1 MNRERRETL
10 RRARRSIGLSLV
22 ELMVALA
29 LGAVL
34 MAGAISL
41 FVNNRATYEVTND
54 MARLQENARFAL
66 EVMTQ
71 DIRMAGHTGCVNV
84 IANMTN
90 TLNRDVARYAVG
102 QLSDFGSTYQ
112 ADGITIVRSGSNAV
126 EGFDS
131 ADAGGIRWRPSN
143 NVGQGEAVLAGSA
156 TYPAVA
162 TNSDGITVRYVAG
175 DRSAVTR
182 TVLPSGVDV
191 RDVNNEVLN
200 QSGDLNPPSA
210 DASEA
215 NTQIIVRNLTYELND
230 DQAAAISHCG
240 AGDVF
245 LMNGD
250 SNPSDDNGPVYS
262 PSGNAT
268 DLVNATALTRSY
280 AAPNR
285 AVVAPLMGVRYFV
298 RNNGAG
304 VPTLYRSR
312 LDPENAFAEITEEL
326 VDGVR
331 SLQVLYGFDGN
342 DPDRIAEVWLRADQQ
357 ASIPGAQVGL
367 AGPDGSGRHDGL
379 AGLVS
384 VKIGLLME
392 TVDEFRI
399 DEPNRGANDVYDVL
413 DERFC
418 HPVAAAV
425 ASNLCTVTLA
435 ADNRR
440 RRVFTTTIAVRNFQ

>member
-1 MNRERRETL
+1 MSAGRREAL
-10 RRARRSIGLSLV
+10 RGARRTAGLSLV

-34 MAGAISL
+34 MAGAITL

-84 IANMTN
+84 IANLTN
-90 TLNRDVARYAVG
+90 TLNRDGRYAVG

-126 EGFDS
+126 EGFES
-131 ADAGGIRWRPSN
+131 GATRWRPSDN
-143 NVGQGEAVLAGSA
+143 LGQGDAILGGAVAYPAVLAD
-156 TYPAVA
+156 
-162 TNSDGITVRYVAG
+162 SDGITVRYVAG
-175 DRSAVTR
+175 DRSAAVR
-182 TVLPSGVDV
+182 TVLPSGIDV

-200 QSGDLNPPSA
+200 QSDDLDAPTA
-210 DASEA
+210 DASEL
-215 NTQIIVRNLTYELND
+215 NTQLIVRNLTYELND
-230 DQAAAISHCG
+230 DQAAAVSHCG

-245 LMNGD
+245 LMNGIAR
-250 SNPSDDNGPVYS
+250 PGDDNGPVFT
-262 PSGNAT
+262 PSGNST

-280 AAPNR
+280 SARNR
-285 AVVAPLMGVRYFV
+285 AVVAPLVGVRYFV
-298 RNNGAG
+298 RLNGAG

-312 LDPENAFAEITEEL
+312 LDPRNAFNEVTEEL

-342 DPDRIAEVWLRADQQ
+342 DADRVAEVWLTADQQ
-357 ASIPGAQVGL
+357 ASIPGATVGL
-367 AGPDGSGRHDGL
+367 PGPDGAGRHDGL

-392 TVDEFRI
+392 TVDEMRI

-418 HPVAAAV
+418 HPTAAAV
-425 ASNLCTVTLA
+425 AGNQCTVTLA